1 VVEGASRFLPGGVI
15 GFGQGWGTDGH
26 EHVWVYGRETR
37 RTSNNTIEDYDVRT
51 CEVPGCKII
60 QRKMH
65 GQNYFTKE
73 ERDETLAL
81 RKDPLRRVTVMA
93 DGTELTS
100 GGVPVAVSGGIV
112 AYDSIE
118 DRVQMGDGAE
128 VDLEILIDA
137 NEGVPESLL
146 RERLSN
152 LPAHFFSPQ
161 ELAERINSLAR
172 REAAAQ
178 QEKAQRQ
185 SLMESFTSASP
196 AVVKA
201 FQDLQRRMEA
211 SGAAIEE
218 FGNTIANLMNTDDA
232 LTLILETIR
241 HAESPTAVRELAR
254 TWLTRVTTEISK
266 ITRELDEAED
276 Q

>member
-65 GQNYFTKE
+65 G
-73 ERDETLAL
+73 L

-137 NEGVPESLL
+137 NENIPESLL

-152 LPAHFFSPQ
+152 LPERFFTPQ

-185 SLMESFTSASP
+185 SLMDSVASAHP
-196 AVVKA
+196 AVVSA

-276 Q
+276 S